1 MKKFKKILALALS
14 LAMVLGMSVTTF
26 ASSTTT
32 DLFGDVPSSKDNGKI
47 TVTNLKAGDTV
58 DIYKIVKANYTE
70 NGFTGY
76 ESVHYTNADGVKTS
90 MIADVNLPTANE
102 IAALLTHIEGTNH
115 ADCDASQVT
124 RQGIVDPN
132 KTEIEFLGLEVGTY
146 LVKVTAGE
154 GSTTVYNPMVA
165 SVYYVTE
172 GTDDK
177 IENGTVD
184 ADSKWD
190 IQGDTV
196 YAKSSDDN
204 DITKTIV
211 DSDRDENSEGY
222 GKGDDVAAGTTVSFA
237 IEGTIPSYDK
247 EFYTSPVYKITDTLS
262 DGLDFV
268 TVEADAEAG
277 TSAKTAQEILQEK
290 ADEIFGKNNS
300 SIEVNGRMFTLTV
313 KPAYLQTIAG
323 YPENNEIPDDAAT
336 SDRTFKFVYS
346 AVLNGSS
353 YNFDPS
359 TNTAKVTYSNKPA
372 TDTDAGTTDGPDK
385 KTYHYTFSIGARLTA
400 NDQIT
405 TETTNI
411 IQKIDSTTGKILS
424 TSETVVEGDTT
435 LFDKVASGAVF
446 ELKHN
451 TTGKVY
457 EETTDENGQLIFEGL
472 DAGEYTLKE
481 TKAPAGYSLSNIT
494 YPVVITPTYNE
505 DGQLTNLEIKINNE
519 SVMNFSATYESG
531 SIKKI
536 VVAGDKNVTKIPNTK
551 LSSLPSTGGIG
562 TTIFTIG
569 GCAIMILAAALYFA
583 SRRKTAK

>member
-1 MKKFKKILALALS
+1 
-14 LAMVLGMSVTTF
+14 
-26 ASSTTT
+26 
-32 DLFGDVPSSKDNGKI
+32 
-47 TVTNLKAGDTV
+47 
-58 DIYKIVKANYTE
+58 
-70 NGFTGY
+70 
-76 ESVHYTNADGVKTS
+76 
-90 MIADVNLPTANE
+90 
-102 IAALLTHIEGTNH
+102 
-115 ADCDASQVT
+115 
-124 RQGIVDPN
+124 
-132 KTEIEFLGLEVGTY
+132 
-146 LVKVTAGE
+146 
-154 GSTTVYNPMVA
+154 
-165 SVYYVTE
+165 
-172 GTDDK
+172 
-177 IENGTVD
+177 
-184 ADSKWD
+184 
-190 IQGDTV
+190 
-196 YAKSSDDN
+196 
-204 DITKTIV
+204 
-211 DSDRDENSEGY
+211 
-222 GKGDDVAAGTTVSFA
+222 
-237 IEGTIPSYDK
+237 
-247 EFYTSPVYKITDTLS
+247 
-262 DGLDFV
+262 
-268 TVEADAEAG
+268 
-277 TSAKTAQEILQEK
+277 
-290 ADEIFGKNNS
+290 
-300 SIEVNGRMFTLTV
+300 MFTLTV

-323 YPENNEIPDDAAT
+323 YPENNKIPDDAAT

-424 TSETVVEGDTT
+424 TSETVVEGNTT

-446 ELKHN
+446 ELTHK

-536 VVAGDKNVTKIPNTK
+536 VVAGDNNVTKIPNTK

>member
-115 ADCDASQVT
+115 GDCDTSQVT
-124 RQGIVDPN
+124 KQGTVDAN
-132 KTEIEFLGLEVGTY
+132 KTEIEFSDLEVGTY
-146 LVKVTAGE
+146 LVKVTAGQ

-190 IQGDTV
+190 IQGDIV

-313 KPAYLQTIAG
+313 DPAYLQTIAG

-424 TSETVVEGDTT
+424 TSETVVEGNTT

-446 ELKHN
+446 ELTHK

-536 VVAGDKNVTKIPNTK
+536 VVAGDNNVTKIPNTK